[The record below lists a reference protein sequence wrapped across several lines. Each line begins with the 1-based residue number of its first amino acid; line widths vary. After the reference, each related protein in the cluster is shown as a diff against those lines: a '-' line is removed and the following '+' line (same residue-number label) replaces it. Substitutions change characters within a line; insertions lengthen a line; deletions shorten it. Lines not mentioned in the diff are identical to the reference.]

1 MNQKL
6 SFGFTFRTWL
16 ILFGVLF
23 ELHHSLSC
31 KSGSTRSCT
40 IKPDN
45 MKKLL
50 SLVLGVIILASCQKK
65 MDERADSLHGDMVE
79 SENAVYPE
87 ACHSIS
93 FSTNYS
99 AVAGKVPPF
108 RFTKTQYASGRIRT
122 INMLSRANPN
132 HAAFKQQAWEVIG
145 TFTYWEH
152 YARLTGTK
160 QLWEY
165 YKTSTGAAARRS
177 IVKKNINLLFTF
189 RNGKVGQKIDVERV
203 DNIIENRPALTFKTS
218 STMYGMYP
226 YKIEVLPGSDEPENY
241 FEVWPDKESPNP
253 ATTIS
258 SITQLRTPSSWAL
271 RKTIRYDYVDY
282 GTYPYRNRVYQPTQ
296 NWISLEY
303 TICEIMGWIGLDGL
317 DGNGAGYE
325 RTRVE
330 VRFHPY
336 NTSSMA
342 IQSQVYKNQRYS
354 GTNLV
359 SYTYGDGVLQKT
371 SWQCRE

>member
-1 MNQKL
+1 
-6 SFGFTFRTWL
+6 
-16 ILFGVLF
+16 
-23 ELHHSLSC
+23 
-31 KSGSTRSCT
+31 
-40 IKPDN
+40 

-50 SLVLGVIILASCQKK
+50 SLVIGVTILASCQKK
-65 MDERADSLHGDMVE
+65 MEEPADSLQGDMVE

-93 FSTNYS
+93 FSTNYPS
-99 AVAGKVPPF
+99 VAGKVPPF

-132 HAAFKQQAWEVIG
+132 HPAFKQQAWEVIG

-241 FEVWPDKESPNP
+241 FEVLPDKESPNR
-253 ATTIS
+253 AVTIS
-258 SITQLRTPSSWAL
+258 SITELRKPSSWAAT
-271 RKTIRYDYVDY
+271 KTIRYDFVDY

-325 RTRVE
+325 RTGVE

-336 NTSSMA
+336 NTSTMA
-342 IQSQVYKNQRYS
+342 IQSQVYKNHRYS

-359 SYTYGDGVLQKT
+359 SYTYGDGVLQQT